1 MEAMQFPA
9 DPFRMFGEQWW
20 PGSIVISVNDKD
32 AFFSPSFSSSSLLLS
47 LSLSLSPPLPS
58 PPQSKREGR
67 SPASDCRV
75 SPSVV
80 ASNLADDR
88 RGHPTGARACAAEST
103 LAATLGWA
111 AVILASRVYIP
122 CYATRL
128 PICPSPTLRW
138 EAPPPP
144 PIFRLAI
151 PSDRWD
157 EERER
162 ERGRVCERAR
172 VLGDGVASPR
182 QPCVRSDSLPP
193 RVSLSGVY
201 QLFLFSFLYHPSFA
215 FETEKDVLSQGS
227 SNQRD

>member
-1 MEAMQFPA
+1 M
-9 DPFRMFGEQWW
+9 
-20 PGSIVISVNDKD
+20 
-32 AFFSPSFSSSSLLLS
+32 
-47 LSLSLSPPLPS
+47 
-58 PPQSKREGR
+58 
-67 SPASDCRV
+67 

-201 QLFLFSFLYHPSFA
+201 QLFLFSFLYIPLSLSF
-215 FETEKDVLSQGS
+215 FETEKERGCSFSRIIESTRLTIIRRVDLKCIQTREIQERSYGYSDSFLGMQE
-227 SNQRD
+227 

>member
-1 MEAMQFPA
+1 MAPTNFPR
-9 DPFRMFGEQWW
+9 P
-20 PGSIVISVNDKD
+20 ISLPCTLS
-32 AFFSPSFSSSSLLLS
+32 FLSLSPS

-193 RVSLSGVY
+193 RVSLRGVSTFS
-201 QLFLFSFLYHPSFA
+201 LFFPLHPSFA
-215 FETEKDVLSQGS
+215 FLLRDREGERMFFLKDHRINAINNNS
-227 SNQRD
+227 